1 MRKLFGGSQDEAII
15 DADDMSKK
23 ENVVLKLKSVLE
35 ISSKKFG
42 DTYKDVKIP
51 MATAALLQLVNQAKA
66 QQANKQHQKVT
77 TQFALSVPCW
87 RTPWASGGL
96 PQVPRG
102 PVVLSVPLAAP
113 RGGQAET
120 QWKTEGKRMGN

>member
-1 MRKLFGGSQDEAII
+1 MRKKLFGGSQDEAII

-66 QQANKQHQKVT
+66 QQTEEFRRDRLYRESGTIVT
-77 TQFALSVPCW
+77 AKGTFVRSFVHSFVVAAVVVW
-87 RTPWASGGL
+87 RMKKKNWLVRIYFPINGCSF
-96 PQVPRG
+96 
-102 PVVLSVPLAAP
+102 
-113 RGGQAET
+113 
-120 QWKTEGKRMGN
+120 

>member
-66 QQANKQHQKVT
+66 QQKEEFRRDRLYRESGTIVT
-77 TQFALSVPCW
+77 AKGTHVRSFIRLLLLLLF
-87 RTPWASGGL
+87 G
-96 PQVPRG
+96 
-102 PVVLSVPLAAP
+102 
-113 RGGQAET
+113 E
-120 QWKTEGKRMGN
+120 